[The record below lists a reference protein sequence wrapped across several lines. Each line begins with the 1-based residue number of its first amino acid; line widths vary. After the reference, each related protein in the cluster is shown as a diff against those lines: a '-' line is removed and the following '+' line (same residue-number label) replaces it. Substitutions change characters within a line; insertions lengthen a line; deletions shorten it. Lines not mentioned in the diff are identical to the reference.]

1 MPARCRQCAVVWVGR
16 HTRHT
21 SELSVA
27 YTDTKYVVH
36 LYETHDTRVS
46 LLYTSCVV
54 HFYYSA
60 RTHTQCVGCVNTRDG
75 DKHTRH
81 ISSTLSVVCSMSS
94 LSLSLMMI
102 DVSDARY
109 RRVVSRVSYLSLARP
124 GAAGYTPFEERGGRA
139 PSTKYTSNHDT
150 YRLPVSLGAREDHG
164 RTRSR
169 SSPKRKQLITRQLT
183 VQAQPQWV
191 PRLHR
196 QNHHPTR
203 LAVPRLRPRLL
214 LRRAEGTHGRGP
226 LRSSVCACAF
236 AFARAHMCVHKTC
249 AARLLL
255 FVLFLLEA
263 LRDALL
269 VGRLR

>member
-1 MPARCRQCAVVWVGR
+1 MPARCRLCAVVWVGR

-60 RTHTQCVGCVNTRDG
+60 RTHTQCVGCVNTRDS

-109 RRVVSRVSYLSLARP
+109 WRVSRVSYLTLATP
-124 GAAGYTPFEERGGRA
+124 GAAGYTRPLKRGEDA
-139 PSTKYTSNHDT
+139 PHPQNTNQITTHIACPCASAPVRTTGAQGVAQAPNESN
-150 YRLPVSLGAREDHG
+150 
-164 RTRSR
+164 
-169 SSPKRKQLITRQLT
+169 
-183 VQAQPQWV
+183 
-191 PRLHR
+191 
-196 QNHHPTR
+196 
-203 LAVPRLRPRLL
+203 
-214 LRRAEGTHGRGP
+214 
-226 LRSSVCACAF
+226 
-236 AFARAHMCVHKTC
+236 
-249 AARLLL
+249 
-255 FVLFLLEA
+255 
-263 LRDALL
+263 
-269 VGRLR
+269 